1 MQASVVLRKPVQIIV
16 MSVTVVTLPVFIE
29 LLRDAAYTLSRDRH
43 VIVTVIVTEETPDLS
58 GLLATVTVMTL
69 MTMIYGLILDEGMRL
84 YFVGPYPFN
93 LTRRTR
99 RTEQVAPYLCDL

>member
-29 LLRDAAYTLSRDRH
+29 LLRDAACTLSRDRH

-58 GLLATVTVMTL
+58 GLLAGVTAMTL
-69 MTMIYGLILDEGMRL
+69 MTMMYGLILDKWTHL
-84 YFVGPYPFN
+84 YFVGS
-93 LTRRTR
+93 LTLST
-99 RTEQVAPYLCDL
+99 

>member
-1 MQASVVLRKPVQIIV
+1 MWASPIARFVGCRHAQASVVLRKAVQIIV

-43 VIVTVIVTEETPDLS
+43 VIVTVIVTEETTYLS

-69 MTMIYGLILDEGMRL
+69 VTLI
-84 YFVGPYPFN
+84 
-93 LTRRTR
+93 
-99 RTEQVAPYLCDL
+99 